1 MATGGT
7 QTSVD
12 AKVSA
17 GGPAYYKDALKDLG
31 VLEWVLDGKRKR
43 PNPAVQRI
51 IEKGGGGDQFDCI
64 DQPWCAWYINGKL
77 AFNGANGTR
86 SGMARSFLKW
96 GVPVEEADAKKGDI
110 VVLWRGPK
118 NDGVTGHVGMLVD
131 LKEDSFTLL
140 GGNQGD
146 KVCIETF
153 SRHKNGRDRIL
164 GIRRPRHWTE
174 SRKVRAAGTAA
185 TVQVTGKALELAL
198 PDPSVTPVKPAVKA
212 ATKAVEF
219 IDQSQGQI
227 DMVSQFKPWIPA
239 VVALVTVAL
248 LGYIAWRNFADQKE
262 KGT

>member
-1 MATGGT
+1 MATGGK
-7 QTSVD
+7 QIETSSVNQ
-12 AKVSA
+12 
-17 GGPAYYKDALKDLG
+17 GGAPAYFKDSLRDLG
-31 VLEWVLDGKRKR
+31 VQEWVLEGKRR
-43 PNPAVQRI
+43 VPNPSVQRI
-51 IEKGGGGDQFDCI
+51 IAKGGGGESFDCI
-64 DQPWCAWYINGKL
+64 NQPWCAWWMNGKL
-77 AFNGANGTR
+77 EYQGIPGTK

-96 GVPVEEADAKKGDI
+96 GTPVPLSEARKGDI
-110 VVLWRGPK
+110 VILWRGVK
-118 NDGVTGHVGMLVD
+118 DDGVTGHVGMLVE
-131 LKEDSFTLL
+131 LNAEYFVLL

-146 KVCIETF
+146 KVCIERF
-153 SRHKNGRDRIL
+153 SWRKNGRDRIL

-227 DMVSQFKPWIPA
+227 DMVSQFKPWVPA

-262 KGT
+262 KGV